1 MKNKEKEKRKQ
12 YWLDNAEKLKK
23 GMRQYYLNNKEKI
36 KKIRKKYYL
45 KNAEMKK
52 KYQKQYWLKNSEKK
66 QKYQKKYRLNNLK
79 RLKKECRQWSLNNRE
94 KINYYNRY
102 RRKTDPLFKLVNNL
116 RSRMWAVLK
125 GKSKS
130 KTTIKLLGCS
140 VEECW
145 NYLEKQFK
153 PRMTRKNYGKWHVDH
168 IRPCASFDL
177 SNPKQQAIC
186 FHYTNLQPLW
196 SYENE
201 SKGAKYEME

>member
-1 MKNKEKEKRKQ
+1 
-12 YWLDNAEKLKK
+12 
-23 GMRQYYLNNKEKI
+23 
-36 KKIRKKYYL
+36 
-45 KNAEMKK
+45 MKK

-66 QKYQKKYRLNNLK
+66 QKYQKKYRLNNLEK
-79 RLKKECRQWSLNNRE
+79 LKKECRQWTLNNRE

-130 KTTIKLLGCS
+130 KPTIKLLGCS

-153 PRMTRKNYGKWHVDH
+153 PKMTRKNYGKWHVDH

-177 SNPKQQAIC
+177 SDPKQQAIC

-201 SKGAKYEME
+201 SKGAKHEME